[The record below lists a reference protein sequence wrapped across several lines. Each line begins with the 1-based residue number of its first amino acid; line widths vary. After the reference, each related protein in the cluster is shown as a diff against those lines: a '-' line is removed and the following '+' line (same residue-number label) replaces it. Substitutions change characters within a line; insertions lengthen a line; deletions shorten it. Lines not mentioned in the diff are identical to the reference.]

1 MPNYAL
7 TFRDIRLTYH
17 VMSRDYVITYWATS
31 FFDTSRGILSRFNP
45 TSCASSYRG
54 RVTYFSVNL
63 HHVTFISIN
72 FKTLRFFEFCYCF
85 VVFQAKILWKG
96 LCGIQQRTLCNVQ
109 YKGATRWCIFSRCHS
124 IVSLNSNL
132 IPKGFS
138 FRIVLRGTFVKS
150 SVKNITR
157 FPKNIGLIKGKVS
170 LRKVKKD
177 YFVKKL
183 WCRVDGEV
191 NEEN

>member
-1 MPNYAL
+1 M
-7 TFRDIRLTYH
+7 
-17 VMSRDYVITYWATS
+17 
-31 FFDTSRGILSRFNP
+31 
-45 TSCASSYRG
+45 
-54 RVTYFSVNL
+54 
-63 HHVTFISIN
+63 
-72 FKTLRFFEFCYCF
+72 
-85 VVFQAKILWKG
+85 
-96 LCGIQQRTLCNVQ
+96 Q

-124 IVSLNSNL
+124 IVSLNNNL
-132 IPKGFS
+132 IPKEFS

-157 FPKNIGLIKGKVS
+157 FPKNIRLIKGKVS

-183 WCRVDGEV
+183 WCRVDGEM